1 MAQQTPTLLLF
12 SLQLTIFLTI
22 IHTGESSAKVPAVI
36 VFGDSTVDAGNNNGI
51 STMLKSNF
59 MPYGRDFEG
68 GKPTGRFSNGRVPGD
83 FISEAFGCKP
93 AVPAYLD
100 ASFTIK
106 DFATGVVFAS
116 AGTGYDNATSD
127 VLSVIPLWKELD
139 YFKDYQTKLRA
150 YLGPQKAD
158 ETLTEALYL
167 VSVGT
172 NDFLENYF
180 LNPRS
185 SSRFGTIAQYEDHLV
200 GLADKFVSELHG
212 LGARKISLGGI
223 PPMGCLPLE
232 RNRNGLRGGACVEE
246 YNNVAKEFNGKL
258 AGLVVRLN
266 NRLPGIKVVFSNPYD
281 ELLNIIQNPSQF
293 GFENVAV
300 SCCASGMFEMGYMCN
315 RFNPF
320 TCTDANKYVFW
331 DSFHPTERTNALLS
345 EYVVKDC
352 LAQFL

>member
-1 MAQQTPTLLLF
+1 MVSITRLSLLQ
-12 SLQLTIFLTI
+12 SWARPNVK
-22 IHTGESSAKVPAVI
+22 SSAKVPAVI

-51 STMLKSNF
+51 STLLKSNF

-100 ASFTIK
+100 PSFTIK

-158 ETLTEALYL
+158 ETLTEALYIIIAWI
-167 VSVGT
+167 
-172 NDFLENYF
+172 
-180 LNPRS
+180 RS
-185 SSRFGTIAQYEDHLV
+185 TEDIHRRHT
-200 GLADKFVSELHG
+200 ADGVF
-212 LGARKISLGGI
+212 A
-223 PPMGCLPLE
+223 LE

-300 SCCASGMFEMGYMCN
+300 SCCASGMFEMGFMCN

-331 DSFHPTERTNALLS
+331 DSFHPTERANALIS
-345 EYVVKDC
+345 EYVVKNC